1 MSRSMSGKGKDGC
14 VHATSGAVDV
24 VSAVYA
30 KKGAARAHEA
40 SVAKPYRVNE
50 IFRSVQAEGANAGRA
65 AVFVRFAGCNLDCRF
80 CDTNHD
86 PYKEMTAAEIDAE
99 VVRLT
104 KGDKG
109 VLVVFTGGEPT
120 LQLRED
126 EVLGAD
132 NPKSIETNGLVAP
145 PSWIGWVT
153 VSPKTKIP
161 ARDLRRA
168 CEVKCL
174 YGLLPDEYY
183 LSLVGIHAA
192 LYVQPLEANGVMNT
206 ADCMRFIGEHPQFR
220 LSVQWHKLVNI
231 R

>member
-1 MSRSMSGKGKDGC
+1 MSGKRKGGC
-14 VHATSGAVDV
+14 AAATSGAVDV

-30 KKGAARAHEA
+30 KKGGEAKSHEA
-40 SVAKPYRVNE
+40 TAAKPYRVNE

-86 PYKEMTAAEIDAE
+86 PYVEMTAAEINAE
-99 VVRLT
+99 VARLT
-104 KGDKG
+104 RGDRN

-126 EVLGAD
+126 EVLGSD
-132 NPKSIETNGLVAP
+132 NPKAIETNGIVAP

-153 VSPKTKIP
+153 VSPKTRLSPK
-161 ARDLRRA
+161 ALRRA

-174 YGLLPDEYY
+174 YSLLPDEYY

>member
-1 MSRSMSGKGKDGC
+1 MSGKCKGGC
-14 VHATSGAVDV
+14 AAATSGAVDV
-24 VSAVYA
+24 VCAVYA
-30 KKGAARAHEA
+30 KKGGAAKPNEA
-40 SVAKPYRVNE
+40 TAAKPYRVNE

-86 PYKEMTAAEIDAE
+86 PYVEMTAAEINAE
-99 VVRLT
+99 VACLAR
-104 KGDKG
+104 GDRN

-126 EVLGAD
+126 EVLGGD
-132 NPKSIETNGLVAP
+132 NPKAIETNGIVAP

-153 VSPKTKIP
+153 VSPKTRLSPK
-161 ARDLRRA
+161 ALRRA